1 MSKYRYSGTN
11 KSTVCT
17 VSFHNSRTS
26 TFDDFRDQLMTAN
39 KRIALV
45 TFARA
50 RNNGREL
57 TVAKGEYLEVM
68 DDDRQ
73 WWKCRNKGG
82 EVGYVP
88 HTIVKAIVYQDVSG
102 VLYLIRLLYLIN
114 F

>member
-1 MSKYRYSGTN
+1 
-11 KSTVCT
+11 
-17 VSFHNSRTS
+17 
-26 TFDDFRDQLMTAN
+26 MTAN

-45 TFARA
+45 TFSRE

-68 DDDRQ
+68 DDEKQ

-88 HTIVKAIVYQDVSG
+88 HTIVKAILYQDVIKLGSFVMSHG
-102 VLYLIRLLYLIN
+102 EREGRGITFFSSERESSRIRR
-114 F
+114 